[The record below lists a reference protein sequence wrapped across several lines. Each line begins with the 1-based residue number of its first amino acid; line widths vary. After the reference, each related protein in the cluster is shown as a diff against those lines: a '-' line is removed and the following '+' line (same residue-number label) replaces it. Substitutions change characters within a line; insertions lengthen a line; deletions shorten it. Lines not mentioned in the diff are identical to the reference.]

1 MPASHRRLRAREKA
15 LLFDFVL
22 LIDDSRAR
30 LLSTCRRCSLIEPP
44 LLWQL
49 PAIAAETL
57 EAAAY
62 KSAPCMERVLV
73 CVDDEETHG
82 VAELPTTLSFSP
94 APRPPPPS
102 LHPNFNTPTHHHT

>member
-1 MPASHRRLRAREKA
+1 MPASHRRSRARDKA

-30 LLSTCRRCSLIEPP
+30 LLSACRRCSLIVPL

-49 PAIAAETL
+49 PAIAAEIL

-62 KSAPCMERVLV
+62 TTRALYSSMERVLG
-73 CVDDEETHG
+73 CLLETG
-82 VAELPTTLSFSP
+82 NARFR
-94 APRPPPPS
+94 PR
-102 LHPNFNTPTHHHT
+102 

>member
-1 MPASHRRLRAREKA
+1 LRAREKA

-30 LLSTCRRCSLIEPP
+30 LLSTCWRCSLIVPP

-57 EAAAY
+57 EAA
-62 KSAPCMERVLV
+62 
-73 CVDDEETHG
+73 
-82 VAELPTTLSFSP
+82 
-94 APRPPPPS
+94 
-102 LHPNFNTPTHHHT
+102 

>member
-30 LLSTCRRCSLIEPP
+30 LLSACRRCSLIVPL

-49 PAIAAETL
+49 PATAAEIL
-57 EAAAY
+57 EA
-62 KSAPCMERVLV
+62 
-73 CVDDEETHG
+73 T
-82 VAELPTTLSFSP
+82 
-94 APRPPPPS
+94 
-102 LHPNFNTPTHHHT
+102 